1 VWPVR
6 QPITLTRG
14 AAAAILALVLCG
26 GYPLVQNLRWWAAP
40 ILTCDDVPTDLL
52 ETLVPQSSPRAGTS
66 NDGWERRVE
75 CVWDNDPDAGQGAY
89 LRVEIS
95 QYDDQL
101 FRPGAREA
109 RGAYSSYKD
118 VYVYQD
124 ALGVIDLPGLGED
137 AYYDAYTNGLDLG
150 EARVASLSGNT
161 VIEVSYMA
169 SPSTPT
175 LRLAAAAGVVRALL
189 EELR

>member
-1 VWPVR
+1 VR
-6 QPITLTRG
+6 RPITLTRG

-26 GYPLVQNLRWWAAP
+26 GFPLVQNLRWWAAP
-40 ILTCDDVPTDLL
+40 TLTCDDVPSGLL
-52 ETLVPQSSPRAGTS
+52 ETLVPQSSPVAETS
-66 NDGWERRVE
+66 NDGWERQVV
-75 CVWDNDPDAGQGAY
+75 CVWESEPEAAHSAQ

-101 FRPGAREA
+101 LRPGAREA

-118 VYVYQD
+118 VYVHQD
-124 ALGVIDLPGLGED
+124 ALSVIDLPGLGED
-137 AYYDAYTNGLDLG
+137 AYYDAYTNALDRG
-150 EARVASLSGNT
+150 EARVASLAGNT

-175 LRLAAAAGVVRALL
+175 LRLAAAAGMVRALL